1 MQRYTS
7 LSLCFYS
14 FVGQFSNQMYS
25 NSERYDFINKSLF
38 YSSDGLT
45 VIESASEST
54 SNSNFYQIRFI
65 IVEEDVHIDEMQNA
79 MPIRRTAT
87 SSLFQPFVTSS
98 VVMENESFN
107 SNFTPV
113 DEGENFSRATFSLFS
128 QQLLSPMWNEKEEEK
143 QHPVNNEMT
152 NAESVNEINDI
163 NDINDQIVKT
173 LDPEDTSQFLEKQLP
188 DYFISF
194 STLLTKEDYFQY
206 VEHNDLNG
214 IITVFIHSILF
225 YLLVYS
231 STNSFHSL

>member
-25 NSERYDFINKSLF
+25 NSDRYDFINKSLF

-54 SNSNFYQIRFI
+54 SNSNSYQILFI
-65 IVEEDVHIDEMQNA
+65 IVEEDVHIDGMPNA
-79 MPIRRTAT
+79 MPIRKTAT

-98 VVMENESFN
+98 VVIENGSFN

-128 QQLLSPMWNEKEEEK
+128 QQLLSPMWNEKEEEEE
-143 QHPVNNEMT
+143 HPVNNEMT
-152 NAESVNEINDI
+152 NAESVNEIND
-163 NDINDQIVKT
+163 QIVKE
-173 LDPEDTSQFLEKQLP
+173 LDPEDTSLFLEKQLP

-194 STLLTKEDYFQY
+194 STLLTKEDYYQF
-206 VEHNDLNG
+206 VEQDNING
-214 IITVFIHSILF
+214 IITVFIHSS
-225 YLLVYS
+225 LLY
-231 STNSFHSL
+231 

>member
-25 NSERYDFINKSLF
+25 NSDRYDFINKSLF

-54 SNSNFYQIRFI
+54 SNSNFYQILFI
-65 IVEEDVHIDEMQNA
+65 IVEEDVHIDEMPNA
-79 MPIRRTAT
+79 MPIRKTAT

-98 VVMENESFN
+98 VVIENGSFN

-128 QQLLSPMWNEKEEEK
+128 QQLLSPMWNEKEEEEE
-143 QHPVNNEMT
+143 HPVNNEMT
-152 NAESVNEINDI
+152 NAESVNEIND
-163 NDINDQIVKT
+163 QIVKE
-173 LDPEDTSQFLEKQLP
+173 LDPEDTSLFLEKQLP

-194 STLLTKEDYFQY
+194 STLLTKEDYYQF
-206 VEHNDLNG
+206 VEQDNING
-214 IITVFIHSILF
+214 IITVFIHSS
-225 YLLVYS
+225 LLY
-231 STNSFHSL
+231 

>member
-1 MQRYTS
+1 
-7 LSLCFYS
+7 
-14 FVGQFSNQMYS
+14 MYS
-25 NSERYDFINKSLF
+25 NSERYDFINKLSF

-98 VVMENESFN
+98 VVMENGSFN

-128 QQLLSPMWNEKEEEK
+128 QQLLSPMWNEKEEEEE
-143 QHPVNNEMT
+143 HPVNNEMT
-152 NAESVNEINDI
+152 NAESVNEIND
-163 NDINDQIVKT
+163 QIVKE
-173 LDPEDTSQFLEKQLP
+173 LDPEDTGLFLEKQLP

-194 STLLTKEDYFQY
+194 STLLTKEDYYQF
-206 VEHNDLNG
+206 VEQDNING
-214 IITVFIHSILF
+214 IITVFIHSS
-225 YLLVYS
+225 LLY
-231 STNSFHSL
+231 